1 VAVGAA
7 KEGGI
12 IMARKVGADV
22 IKTKV
27 NARDLLTEVDGE
39 VQRIIETRVA
49 EAFPEHGFL
58 VSTARA
64 KATV

>member
-1 VAVGAA
+1 
-7 KEGGI
+7 
-12 IMARKVGADV
+12 MARKVGADV

>member
-1 VAVGAA
+1 MGAA

-12 IMARKVGADV
+12 IMARKVGSDV